1 MTYLMTLPESQNPS
15 LYLLSALAQSQ
26 AAIFAIVIG
35 LNSIAL
41 QQTATNYS
49 SRVTKFF
56 TNDSKYLWGLFGFS
70 IFYDLIIMIML
81 PSSLTKVHYIPIL
94 LAILFAMFAY
104 NNMIEYIHEN
114 ITVFSDPIKFIY
126 KLNENNNVGDEHD
139 DIKNVEFFDF
149 IVGSLKI
156 YDYNSYKE
164 GLSLYYKNELNEIY
178 SNKDAS
184 SNNHEIQEKFNYIIS
199 RFILIGD
206 ISISTRND
214 TATLW
219 LVESVYTIF
228 SNIQD
233 KDRKRQYFV
242 DSLEQISE
250 FIEHCAKNELEKA
263 TISGITGIYNIY
275 DITSD
280 TLSRAVILRALI
292 NIGKISSEMKLE
304 RSTIEAITYIG
315 LLIDMDLSIKNRM
328 EITRKSLT
336 AIGFI
341 ALNSAE
347 NKLEAPCEKALLLIS
362 KFSIETINQ
371 RTENTIDSAID
382 IIGKIT
388 IPCIINGF
396 KDCVNLTIES
406 YQILKKNIKKEGSRL
421 ELIEKIEG
429 WELRIQEK
437 KKEQY

>member
-1 MTYLMTLPESQNPS
+1 MKFTLIN
-15 LYLLSALAQSQ
+15 
-26 AAIFAIVIG
+26 
-35 LNSIAL
+35 
-41 QQTATNYS
+41 
-49 SRVTKFF
+49 
-56 TNDSKYLWGLFGFS
+56 
-70 IFYDLIIMIML
+70 
-81 PSSLTKVHYIPIL
+81 
-94 LAILFAMFAY
+94 
-104 NNMIEYIHEN
+104 
-114 ITVFSDPIKFIY
+114 
-126 KLNENNNVGDEHD
+126 
-139 DIKNVEFFDF
+139 
-149 IVGSLKI
+149 
-156 YDYNSYKE
+156 
-164 GLSLYYKNELNEIY
+164 
-178 SNKDAS
+178 AS

-347 NKLEAPCEKALLLIS
+347 NKLDRS
-362 KFSIETINQ
+362 FYFFT
-371 RTENTIDSAID
+371 
-382 IIGKIT
+382 
-388 IPCIINGF
+388 
-396 KDCVNLTIES
+396 
-406 YQILKKNIKKEGSRL
+406 
-421 ELIEKIEG
+421 
-429 WELRIQEK
+429 
-437 KKEQY
+437 